1 MHQITED
8 TAEITFKPQVSDE
21 SNVLEGEGTPAGIE
35 EVQDIKGM
43 SPETLT
49 VYFENRERLLERQQ
63 RVQMGQLHLTLGH
76 EQELERKK
84 MEFQLN
90 LEKLKIEKGQTPSKV
105 TDSNAKF
112 NGPKVPKF
120 EEGQDIDSYIFFCFC
135 IPLKS

>member
-112 NGPKVPKF
+112 NGPKLYFK
-120 EEGQDIDSYIFFCFC
+120 IF
-135 IPLKS
+135 